1 MNVASAKH
9 SSQTKRPRWSNSL
22 NSTRQASSSTSWSAQ
37 SCSRRQQVLA
47 EGYPLGN
54 AFHAAPYRNIHR
66 MPSKQCRLSIGV
78 CPPRAERIGSGNSRA
93 SFAHCSSVNIGS
105 YDAAYA
111 LAIERT
117 PFNDH

>member
-1 MNVASAKH
+1 
-9 SSQTKRPRWSNSL
+9 
-22 NSTRQASSSTSWSAQ
+22 
-37 SCSRRQQVLA
+37 VLGD
-47 EGYPLGN
+47 GYPFGN
-54 AFHAAPYRNIHR
+54 AFQAAPYRNIHR

-78 CPPRAERIGSGNSRA
+78 CPPRAERTGSGNSGA